1 MVLGKKCLNL
11 KNALAHHRVPSR
23 VYLEWVAGGGDCRNH
38 CVSIILGHR
47 PQVSLSPAAG

>member
-1 MVLGKKCLNL
+1 MPKFKK
-11 KNALAHHRVPSR
+11 RFSSPPSA
-23 VYLEWVAGGGDCRNH
+23 VACVFGVGGGGWRLPRGND